1 MHEKLKKEGKRKLR
15 ERLKKKN
22 GNKTK
27 KLYKTVEKKRY
38 VGLFGK
44 KWRSGKEVDSK
55 KGE

>member
-1 MHEKLKKEGKRKLR
+1 MR